1 MSLRNRS
8 KRYRSLCAPTHKTG
22 SITEDLRSIFQ
33 CNDDQDRETLEAR
46 FSRGSKCL
54 QRRIEE
60 MALHSTN
67 THENRNARKRHL
79 IPVKLTYAFAKDC
92 LRRYAPDSEVREF
105 ERDINKRMSDLYGRR
120 YSIENNIRSL
130 APTSRTL
137 RRATEILGPEETR
150 FDTARMNTVRMDTAA
165 PRRIYNSRT
174 YRRRKNTPN
183 SNNLNN
189 IRTHGYDNIVV
200 TLTRR

>member
-1 MSLRNRS
+1 MSLRTRS
-8 KRYRSLCAPTHKTG
+8 RRYRSLCAPTHKTG
-22 SITEDLRSIFQ
+22 SVTEDLRSIFQ
-33 CNDDQDRETLEAR
+33 CNDDQDQSTLEAR
-46 FSRGSKCL
+46 YSRGAKCL

-60 MALHSTN
+60 MALFSTDTN
-67 THENRNARKRHL
+67 ANRNARKRHL

-92 LRRYAPDSEVREF
+92 LRRYAPESEMREF
-105 ERDINKRMSDLYGRR
+105 ERDINERMSDLYGHR
-120 YSIENNIRSL
+120 YSIENSIRGL
-130 APTSRTL
+130 ASTSRTL
-137 RRATEILGPEETR
+137 RRAAPLLGPETVQL
-150 FDTARMNTVRMDTAA
+150 DSVRMNTAA

-189 IRTHGYDNIVV
+189 IRTHGYDNIMV